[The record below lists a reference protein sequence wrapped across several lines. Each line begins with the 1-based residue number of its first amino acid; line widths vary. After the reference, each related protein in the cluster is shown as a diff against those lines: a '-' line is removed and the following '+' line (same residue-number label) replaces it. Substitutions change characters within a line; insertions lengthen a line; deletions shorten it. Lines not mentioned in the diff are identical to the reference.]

1 MQLKNKVA
9 IVTGSGQGIGQA
21 IALRLA
27 CAGAKIV
34 VGDLNIETAR
44 QTVKKIESS
53 GGQATALIADVT
65 NQNDA
70 VALTEKAIEAF
81 GGLDILVNNAGIYP
95 TCSIVNIVETE
106 WDHVLAVNL
115 KGTFLCSQAAA
126 GQMIKQKNGV
136 IINIAS
142 VDAKTRTTENAHYAA
157 AKAGV
162 ISFTRTMACEMAP
175 YGIRVNAVAPGWIAT
190 DPLKA
195 KSERW
200 QKVIEEIPVHRLGTP
215 DDVAEAVLFLAS
227 DVAGYITGEV
237 LDVNGGMVM
246 D

>member
-1 MQLKNKVA
+1 MKLQLKNKVA

-126 GQMIKQKNGV
+126 RQMIKQKNGV

-142 VDAKTRTTENAHYAA
+142 VDAKPPPE
-157 AKAGV
+157 
-162 ISFTRTMACEMAP
+162 P
-175 YGIRVNAVAPGWIAT
+175 P
-190 DPLKA
+190 
-195 KSERW
+195 
-200 QKVIEEIPVHRLGTP
+200 
-215 DDVAEAVLFLAS
+215 
-227 DVAGYITGEV
+227 
-237 LDVNGGMVM
+237 
-246 D
+246 